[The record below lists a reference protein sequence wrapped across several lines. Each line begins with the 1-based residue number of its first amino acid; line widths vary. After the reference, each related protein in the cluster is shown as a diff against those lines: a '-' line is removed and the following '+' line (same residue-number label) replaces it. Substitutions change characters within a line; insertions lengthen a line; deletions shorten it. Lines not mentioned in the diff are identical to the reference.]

1 MKKIYNSPRILVVRI
16 CTNHM
21 LAESLGYDMSSTI
34 TTESDGSWTKEY
46 NNSSISGK
54 NVWDEEW

>member
-1 MKKIYNSPRILVVRI
+1 MKKKIYIMPDICVVAI
-16 CTNHM
+16 KLQGHLLQDSMTVDPNQDVTTNFTR
-21 LAESLGYDMSSTI
+21 EFD
-34 TTESDGSWTKEY
+34 

>member
-1 MKKIYNSPRILVVRI
+1 MKKIYISPELLVVRLSSERAVLQNSYEI
-16 CTNHM
+16 C
-21 LAESLGYDMSSTI
+21 DDQ
-34 TTESDGSWTKEY
+34 TETAGWTKEY

>member
-1 MKKIYNSPRILVVRI
+1 MKKIYKSPETLVVQI
-16 CTNHM
+16 TAKSVV
-21 LAESLGYDMSSTI
+21 LQMSINSKEI
-34 TTESDGSWTKEY
+34 EEEYAGFAKEY

>member
-1 MKKIYNSPRILVVRI
+1 MVVQ
-16 CTNHM
+16 
-21 LAESLGYDMSSTI
+21 LATKSVVLQMSISSKEI
-34 TTESDGSWTKEY
+34 EEEYAGFTKEY

>member
-1 MKKIYNSPRILVVRI
+1 MKKIYISPELLVVKLSSERAVLQNSYEI
-16 CTNHM
+16 CN
-21 LAESLGYDMSSTI
+21 EQ
-34 TTESDGSWTKEY
+34 TETAGWTKEY

>member
-1 MKKIYNSPRILVVRI
+1 MKKIYNRPQIMVVQ
-16 CTNHM
+16 
-21 LAESLGYDMSSTI
+21 LATKSVVLQMSISSKEI
-34 TTESDGSWTKEY
+34 EEEYAGFAKEY